1 MTSGKA
7 RWNGTVSRRK
17 NARDARYRRKTRDG
31 LKMQKS
37 KNLSSIV
44 YRLSS
49 KLFWPALFIAV
60 IVALALLLW
69 SGCSEKMSYR
79 EMACVFEERAP
90 SCLDSIPAWNE
101 GLAFFDSSVVASRD
115 TLESLKSLLWNF
127 WNIEFAGAGEAAF
140 AKESVLPL
148 RVLEN
153 KKSGCMGLS
162 WLALMVAESRHLH
175 LNAILLPGHVF
186 LRYGDGEKAVNLEPN
201 RRGYSYTDAEYREK
215 YQKGP
220 WTGLEF
226 RPLKPKEFVGLA
238 AFDIGNLYLETDIPR
253 ALTWYRMAEEF
264 FPAYPGIEANQT
276 IAKKRLPNSL

>member
-1 MTSGKA
+1 MTSGRV
-7 RWNGTVSRRK
+7 RWNGTDYRRE
-17 NARDARYRRKTRDG
+17 NAHDVRYRRKTRDG

-44 YRLSS
+44 SRHSS

-60 IVALALLLW
+60 VAALALLLW
-69 SGCSEKMSYR
+69 SGRSENMSYR

-90 SCLDSIPAWNE
+90 SCLDSISAWNE
-101 GLAFFDSSVVASRD
+101 GLAFFDSSVAASRD
-115 TLESLKSLLWNF
+115 TLESLKNLLWNF
-127 WNIEFAGAGEAAF
+127 WNIEFAGAGEAAI

-162 WLALMVAESRHLH
+162 WLALMVAEARHLH

-186 LRYGDGEKAVNLEPN
+186 LRYESSNVSVNLEPN
-201 RRGYSYTDAEYREK
+201 RRGYSYADAEYREK

-226 RPLKPKEFVGLA
+226 QPLKPKEFVGLA
-238 AFDIGNLYLETDIPR
+238 AFDIGNLYLEADIPR

-264 FPAYPGIEANQT
+264 FPEYPGIEANQT
-276 IAKKRLPNSL
+276 IAKNRLPNSL